1 VLINEIATKSN
12 TTKKSVQYYVAEGLI
27 VPKILENGY
36 QDFSEEDM
44 QLLKQIVLYRK
55 LGLSIAEIKS
65 VLKNPNELISAIHQ
79 RTLELEREKIKQEL
93 LRRIAAGEKLENLE
107 REINT
112 IDAGSIIIKKLLE
125 LFPGYYGKFLSL
137 NFASY
142 LTGEIETEEQMKAFQ
157 QIIDFFDSVPD
168 MDLPED
174 LQQFLDEHSEMYTTE
189 EGVEI
194 LNDVLQKKQ
203 DAIQNIEA
211 FIADNK
217 ETIDKY
223 KIMRQTEEFMQSP
236 AFRLMEYM
244 KKFCTN
250 SGYYEVFIPAMRR
263 LSSSYN
269 AYYEQMLIAN
279 EKFVEIYPDYISC

>member
-1 VLINEIATKSN
+1 MLINEIATKSN

-27 VPKILENGY
+27 LPKILENGY

-65 VLKNPNELISAIHQ
+65 VLKNPNELIFAIHQ

-112 IDAGSIIIKKLLE
+112 IDIGSIIIKKILE

-137 NFASY
+137 NFAGF

-174 LQQFLDEHSEMYTTE
+174 LQQFLDEYSEMYTSQ
-189 EGVEI
+189 EGAEI
-194 LNDVLQKKQ
+194 LNDILQKKQ
-203 DAIQNIEA
+203 DAIQNIEV
-211 FIADNK
+211 FIADHK

-223 KIMRQTEEFMQSP
+223 KIMRQTEEFMQLP

-244 KKFCTN
+244 KSFCTN

-263 LSSSYN
+263 LSPSYN
-269 AYYEQMLIAN
+269 AYYEQMLVAN
-279 EKFVEIYPDYISC
+279 EKFIEIYPEYI